1 LVYNCENAE
10 NQINLPY
17 NKMKEMRKFKTF
29 IGLIAV
35 FAVASANI
43 YSQDWSQFRGSS
55 RDCKV
60 TGFKAPASWPEQ
72 LTQVWKVKTGTGD
85 ATPVLVGKEIFLNI
99 RQDSSEVIL
108 CLDAATGKEIWV
120 DKYAAPA
127 ANGPAA
133 AHPGPRST
141 PAYADR
147 KIVTFGISGILSCL
161 DAASGKVLW
170 RKENPA
176 NAFPQ
181 FYTGMS
187 PLIIDGM
194 CIAQVG
200 TKDNGSVIAFDMK
213 TGNERWKYTGEG
225 PAYASSSV
233 MTVNKTKLLILFT
246 EKSLLALTLE
256 DGKLQWQVAA
266 PPQQRFYNCVSPY
279 IDGNK
284 IYYTGQGTG
293 IKAVEVVKEGDM
305 FKTKDLWSNT
315 AVGAKWNT
323 PVLKDG
329 YLYGFTDQRRIYC
342 LNASTG
348 ETAWIDNAT
357 NSDFATLVDCGSVLI
372 GLPSTGNLIVFK
384 PDSKAYSELA
394 KYKVSET
401 QVYAF
406 PIVAGNLIY
415 IKDAESLILYRIK

>member
-1 LVYNCENAE
+1 MKKL
-10 NQINLPY
+10 NLAISLI
-17 NKMKEMRKFKTF
+17 TALF
-29 IGLIAV
+29 I
-35 FAVASANI
+35 FCSTDSF
-43 YSQDWSQFRGSS
+43 SQDWPQFRGSN
-55 RDCKV
+55 RDAKV
-60 TGFKAPASWPEQ
+60 TGFKAPASWPAE

-85 ATPVLVGKEIFLNI
+85 ASPILVGKKIYLNT
-99 RQDSSEVIL
+99 RQEGDEVIL
-108 CLDAATGKEIWV
+108 CLDAATGKEIWSN
-120 DKYAAPA
+120 KYPVTAAS
-127 ANGPAA
+127 GPAA

-141 PAYADR
+141 PAYANG

-161 DAASGKVLW
+161 DAVSGKVLW
-170 RKENPA
+170 RKENPT
-176 NAFPQ
+176 NAIPQ

-200 TKDNGSVIAFDMK
+200 TKDNGSVIAFDLK
-213 TGNERWKYTGEG
+213 SGDEKWKYTGEG
-225 PAYASSSV
+225 PAYASPSV
-233 MTVNKTKLLILFT
+233 MTVNKVKLLILFT
-246 EKSLLALTLE
+246 EKSLMALTLE
-256 DGKLQWQVAA
+256 DGKLQWQIAA
-266 PPQQRFYNCVSPY
+266 PPLQRFYNCVSPY
-279 IDGNK
+279 INGNI

-293 IKAVEVVKEGDM
+293 MKALKVVKEGNA
-305 FKTKDLWSNT
+305 FKTKDLWSNP

-357 NSDFATLVDCGSVLI
+357 NSDFATLVDCGSVLV

-394 KYKVSET
+394 KYKVSDT
-401 QVYAF
+401 PVYAF
-406 PIVAGNLIY
+406 PVVAGNMVY
-415 IKDAESLILYRIK
+415 IKDAESLTLYKIE